1 MDFTWEPSK
10 LPRLRGEALRGARWL
25 CGLSEQWGNS
35 LQEFTTSVAVLKAA
49 GMLERGWLL

>member
-10 LPRLRGEALRGARWL
+10 LPRLRGEVLRGARWL

-35 LQEFTTSVAVLKAA
+35 LQEFTTSVAVLEAA
-49 GMLERGWLL
+49 GMLERGWL